1 MVEKT
6 NEFTHISVLLEESI
20 KSLNIQPE
28 GIYVDATCGGAG
40 HACKILSQLTGN
52 GKLYCFDKDEDA
64 LNVANVRLS
73 AISDKFVLIH
83 DDFSKLKERLTS
95 LGVNK
100 IDGIIF
106 DIGVS
111 SYQFDT
117 PERGFS
123 YKFDARLDMRMD
135 KSSMLSA
142 YEVVNSYSEDRLADI
157 FLRYGEEKYAKRIA
171 RNIILTR
178 NTKPIE
184 TTTQLVDVIKKSLP
198 PYELNKK
205 GHPAKQVFQ
214 ALRIEVNGEL
224 DALETG
230 LEQAMSML
238 SSKGRCE
245 VITFHSLEDRIVKK
259 IFKNA
264 TDNGSDSIKGL
275 VNLNQKEV
283 LFKLVNKHPIV
294 ASDAELE
301 RNNRAHSA
309 KLRIIEKI

>member
-1 MVEKT
+1 M
-6 NEFTHISVLLEESI
+6 
-20 KSLNIQPE
+20 
-28 GIYVDATCGGAG
+28 
-40 HACKILSQLTGN
+40 
-52 GKLYCFDKDEDA
+52 
-64 LNVANVRLS
+64 
-73 AISDKFVLIH
+73 
-83 DDFSKLKERLTS
+83 
-95 LGVNK
+95 
-100 IDGIIF
+100 
-106 DIGVS
+106 
-111 SYQFDT
+111 
-117 PERGFS
+117 
-123 YKFDARLDMRMD
+123 
-135 KSSMLSA
+135 
-142 YEVVNSYSEDRLADI
+142 
-157 FLRYGEEKYAKRIA
+157 
-171 RNIILTR
+171 
-178 NTKPIE
+178 
-184 TTTQLVDVIKKSLP
+184 
-198 PYELNKK
+198 
-205 GHPAKQVFQ
+205 
-214 ALRIEVNGEL
+214 NGEL